1 MSQVIRSRKCKQV
14 HIFVLKRHPANL
26 GYLQFLEYKSI
37 SNIFRGNSPLFFVR
51 LVSLFAYLLW
61 CKNSKIFRLK
71 FTVILTYEI
80 ISQTLLLQFSNFCT
94 RKWEEGCVHHFKLNY
109 LLLCGNAFA
118 HSNNS
123 LKCAYLTREKEEK
136 GIFILNP
143 LRVKRRER
151 EFTQGL
157 LETPTL
163 K

>member
-26 GYLQFLEYKSI
+26 GYLQFLEYKKYFKYFLREFTTHFI
-37 SNIFRGNSPLFFVR
+37 
-51 LVSLFAYLLW
+51 
-61 CKNSKIFRLK
+61 SKIFRLK

-123 LKCAYLTREKEEK
+123 LKCAYLTRGKGHFHSKSFKSQKE
-136 GIFILNP
+136 
-143 LRVKRRER
+143 RER
-151 EFTQGL
+151 VHLGFA
-157 LETPTL
+157 
-163 K
+163 

>member
-37 SNIFRGNSPLFFVR
+37 SNIFRGNSPLILCGQF
-51 LVSLFAYLLW
+51 LYSLRYLLW

-143 LRVKRRER
+143 LRVKMGESSLRVC
-151 EFTQGL
+151 
-157 LETPTL
+157 L
-163 K
+163 KRPR